1 MTYLQTP
8 LTIQDNMEFLAFLA
22 ENYPNQEKIIT
33 QAQDII
39 KFFGVQPE
47 LETISFDDRDAMM
60 LFWDTPSENY
70 LAMYIDGSD
79 EVQVEELDYMGEPQ
93 TTIMT
98 VDQAIRHYKDN
109 WHEGLFAY
117 EQELKSIDV
126 VNQKA
131 IADLTETLEDFA
143 EQYEVDF
150 SVQPMIEL
158 FNLVS
163 ELPADIERGEDCFWV
178 WWQVDYGTWAVD
190 DQYELLSI
198 IVDKD
203 GLTVAAELCGEEE
216 RFCETGCSPERAAD
230 LFEQWKDKIIEAAEA
245 GLFDVNED
253 VVEEL
258 E

>member
-60 LFWDTPSENY
+60 LFWDTPTENY

-79 EVQVEELDYMGEPQ
+79 NVQVEELDDIGEPQ

-109 WHEGLFAY
+109 WHENLFAFIC
-117 EQELKSIDV
+117 LRTGV
-126 VNQKA
+126 
-131 IADLTETLEDFA
+131 
-143 EQYEVDF
+143 EVH
-150 SVQPMIEL
+150 
-158 FNLVS
+158 
-163 ELPADIERGEDCFWV
+163 
-178 WWQVDYGTWAVD
+178 
-190 DQYELLSI
+190 
-198 IVDKD
+198 
-203 GLTVAAELCGEEE
+203 
-216 RFCETGCSPERAAD
+216 
-230 LFEQWKDKIIEAAEA
+230 
-245 GLFDVNED
+245 
-253 VVEEL
+253 
-258 E
+258 

>member
-1 MTYLQTP
+1 MINYQTP
-8 LTIQDNMEFLAFLA
+8 ISIQDNMDFLAYLM
-22 ENYPNQEKIIT
+22 ENHPDHEVIINQARDVI
-33 QAQDII
+33 QW
-39 KFFGVQPE
+39 FGVQPD
-47 LETISFDDRDAMM
+47 LETISFDDKDAIM
-60 LFWDTPSENY
+60 LFWDTPKEDY

-79 EVQVEELDYMGEPQ
+79 EVRVEEPDYMGEPQ

-117 EQELKSIDV
+117 EQELKSINV

-131 IADLTETLEDFA
+131 IADLTEILEDFA

-150 SVQPMIEL
+150 SVQPMIDL

-163 ELPADIERGEDCFWV
+163 ELPEGIERGADCFWV
-178 WWQVDYGTWAVD
+178 WWQVDYGTWASE
-190 DQYELLSI
+190 DQYELFSI

-203 GLTVAAELCGEEE
+203 GLTVAAELCGEE

-230 LFEQWKDKIIEAAEA
+230 LFEQWKDKILEAAEA

-258 E
+258 K